1 MIPEDVLSVVV
12 LLAASTVA
20 VAVFMLLDS
29 RVKEK
34 EIRGDVNALRGEI
47 RELMSEVRELR
58 KEIAELRKELTEE
71 P

>member
-20 VAVFMLLDS
+20 VAVLILLD
-29 RVKEK
+29 RWVKKK
-34 EIRGDVNALRGEI
+34 EIKNDVDALGKEI
-47 RELMSEVRELR
+47 KELMSEVRELR
-58 KEIAELRKELTEE
+58 KEIAELRRELTEE

>member
-1 MIPEDVLSVVV
+1 VVLEEVLPAVV
-12 LLAASTVA
+12 LLAASTAA
-20 VAVFMLLDS
+20 VAVFILLDS
-29 RVKEK
+29 RVREK
-34 EIRGDVNALRGEI
+34 EIQGDVAALRNEM

>member
-20 VAVFMLLDS
+20 VAVLILLD
-29 RVKEK
+29 RWVKKK
-34 EIRGDVNALRGEI
+34 EIKNDVDALGEEI
-47 RELMSEVRELR
+47 KELMSEVRELR
-58 KEIAELRKELTEE
+58 KEIAELRRELTEE

>member
-20 VAVFMLLDS
+20 VAVLILLD
-29 RVKEK
+29 RWVKKKEIKNDVDALEK
-34 EIRGDVNALRGEI
+34 EIK
-47 RELMSEVRELR
+47 ELMSEVRELR
-58 KEIAELRKELTEE
+58 KEIAELRRELTEE